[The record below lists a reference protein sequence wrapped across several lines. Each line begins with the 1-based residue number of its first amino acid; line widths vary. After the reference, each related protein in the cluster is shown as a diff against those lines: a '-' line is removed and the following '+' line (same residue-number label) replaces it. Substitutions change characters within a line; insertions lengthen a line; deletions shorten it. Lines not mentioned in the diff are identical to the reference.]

1 MNGDMDMKLQVAGFL
16 DNSLVNGE
24 GLRSVVFVSG
34 CNHNCPGCH
43 NIDMQNYDYGESVDV
58 KLVFEKIQKNMPLI
72 KGVTFSGGEPFQQ
85 AEALCEL
92 ASMVKKEGL
101 NLWCYTGYTYEYI
114 LKSKDKYKLELLKHI
129 DVLVDGPFIESLKE
143 NAPKYVGSSNQR
155 ILNLNESS
163 IGGEIY

>member
-1 MNGDMDMKLQVAGFL
+1 MDMKLQVAGFL